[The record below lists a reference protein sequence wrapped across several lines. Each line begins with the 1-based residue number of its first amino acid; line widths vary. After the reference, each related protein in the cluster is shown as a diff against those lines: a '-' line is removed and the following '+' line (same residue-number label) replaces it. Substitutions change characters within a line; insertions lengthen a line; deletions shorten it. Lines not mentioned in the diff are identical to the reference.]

1 MSQLEQPVVYYLR
14 FVWVTKAT
22 VHTHLQ
28 EKRPAVTSR
37 DDHSKADLSCL
48 LTAHQ
53 RNVDVTLLWFFQ
65 GLLAQAW
72 LSSNQ
77 ECDQVDSKGD
87 PITHSNHIMGGK
99 WEKGTSC
106 HTSIYVLGFFFCNAI
121 SLQNIFCFYLVSTG
135 ETGIQFIARYQ
146 SHKSKSGR
154 NHLQLFNSEIY
165 WTLILKWL

>member
-99 WEKGTSC
+99 MRERYILSHQYLC
-106 HTSIYVLGFFFCNAI
+106 FGFFFAMPFL
-121 SLQNIFCFYLVSTG
+121 SKTYSA
-135 ETGIQFIARYQ
+135 FI
-146 SHKSKSGR
+146 
-154 NHLQLFNSEIY
+154 
-165 WTLILKWL
+165 

>member
-1 MSQLEQPVVYYLR
+1 MYFRHGCLSTLISQTVRFSCVWAFCVCLASMSQLEQPVVYYLR

-77 ECDQVDSKGD
+77 ECDQVDSKVD

-106 HTSIYVLGFFFCNAI
+106 HTSIYVLGFFVMPFP
-121 SLQNIFCFYLVSTG
+121 SKTYSV
-135 ETGIQFIARYQ
+135 FI
-146 SHKSKSGR
+146 
-154 NHLQLFNSEIY
+154 
-165 WTLILKWL
+165 